1 MRSRENGPV
10 HSKPGK
16 EPRRFD
22 LKLLIASFGIAVGIV
37 AIVWGLNSSVTG
49 DEEQD
54 LPETI
59 ESINP
64 VRGATQVLQQSSVFV
79 DLAEGYEGELT
90 IDGVVIPTLSLD
102 ELSSAPGV
110 STPQPGEQITLP
122 PVAVYEP
129 GTRRSPTPPSRTAR
143 SSSSSAASTRCPC
156 ATGRSRRASRGPA
169 RSPGTSTSS
178 SVGARPNEESP

>member
-1 MRSRENGPV
+1 
-10 HSKPGK
+10 
-16 EPRRFD
+16 
-22 LKLLIASFGIAVGIV
+22 
-37 AIVWGLNSSVTG
+37 VTG
-49 DEEQD
+49 DDQQD
-54 LPETI
+54 LPDTI

-129 GTRRSPTPPSRTAR
+129 GNATITYTPVEDGPIEQFESGQHTVSVRYWPITEGESRAR
-143 SSSSSAASTRCPC
+143 SFTWDFY
-156 ATGRSRRASRGPA
+156 
-169 RSPGTSTSS
+169 
-178 SVGARPNEESP
+178 VV